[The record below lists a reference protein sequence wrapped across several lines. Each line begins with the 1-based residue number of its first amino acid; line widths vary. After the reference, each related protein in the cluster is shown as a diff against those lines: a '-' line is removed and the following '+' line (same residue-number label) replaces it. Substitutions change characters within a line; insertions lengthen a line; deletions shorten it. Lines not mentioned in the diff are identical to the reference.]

1 MKRKCIVV
9 LCFVLLQ
16 AQAGVQAALAAAMQS
31 LQLPLLPAP
40 GAQCSREQCWGLVP
54 GLCSMARACID
65 PANKGS
71 TFRTRQSKA
80 ALCKV
85 KAAGSTN

>member
-16 AQAGVQAALAAAMQS
+16 AQAEVQAALAAAMQS

-40 GAQCSREQCWGLVP
+40 RAQCSREHCWGLGCAAWP
-54 GLCSMARACID
+54 ECALILLT
-65 PANKGS
+65 KGAHLEQGK
-71 TFRTRQSKA
+71 TKQPF
-80 ALCKV
+80 V
-85 KAAGSTN
+85 KRKQLAQLIKC